1 MTVSICLHF
10 LLCMSRLRWPIG
22 SQGVAWSIPAVA
34 LCRVESGKLQKNM
47 TSKVRSVFRSMS
59 MKLGVEADFLTLSSE
74 GIECADDFYFRLPG
88 SKKLEN
94 FLEME
99 VYPTLSYEATDGSIR
114 SFQRASQVPLCHLTL
129 IINLF
134 EGTHSRIIS
143 NAPKHYKP
151 NIVLSVCYHT

>member
-1 MTVSICLHF
+1 MFSHSATLHTVAMSA
-10 LLCMSRLRWPIG
+10 CMSSGIARL
-22 SQGVAWSIPAVA
+22 
-34 LCRVESGKLQKNM
+34 
-47 TSKVRSVFRSMS
+47 
-59 MKLGVEADFLTLSSE
+59 FLTLSSE

-114 SFQRASQVPLCHLTL
+114 SFQRASQVPPCHLTR

-134 EGTHSRIIS
+134 EGTPLRIIS
-143 NAPKHYKP
+143 NASKHYKP
-151 NIVLSVCYHT
+151 NIVLSVRYHT